1 MKNYSIKM
9 IMKNF
14 IIENFQLNKSNKE
27 FLDTDSFLNKGII
40 DSTGI
45 LELLEFIENKF
56 DIIIE
61 NEEVIP
67 QNLDSLNNIEKFIL
81 SKIKTKEKL

>member
-1 MKNYSIKM
+1 M